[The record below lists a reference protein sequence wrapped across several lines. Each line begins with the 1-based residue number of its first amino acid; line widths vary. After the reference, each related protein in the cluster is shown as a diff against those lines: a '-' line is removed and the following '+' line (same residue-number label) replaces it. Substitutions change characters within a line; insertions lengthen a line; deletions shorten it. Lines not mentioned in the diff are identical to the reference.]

1 MQRMMQGM
9 GMENKRSMPKEHAPE
24 KTPTNPV
31 PHTPVPHQTS
41 PQDIPSNSPNERPSS
56 PSNPG
61 VAKKAS
67 PGQHVPVNDNM
78 AGMSRQLLHQPARS
92 RRDSWEAMMQQGSQQ
107 NPQGDKLAAAGSAKN
122 YDSVEHGGPSSAQ
135 RTVWDQII
143 KAKPSPNLHA
153 NPGDPLASDRRKS
166 FERAAA
172 NVANTRRGVSLDLA
186 KPVYVP
192 AGLKQEAH
200 PQGETSSEP
209 WGSVFNPGRNP
220 RMKEEGSTKF
230 DKPARAE
237 DTVWVQIN
245 KSSNHE

>member
-1 MQRMMQGM
+1 
-9 GMENKRSMPKEHAPE
+9 
-24 KTPTNPV
+24 
-31 PHTPVPHQTS
+31 
-41 PQDIPSNSPNERPSS
+41 
-56 PSNPG
+56 
-61 VAKKAS
+61 
-67 PGQHVPVNDNM
+67 
-78 AGMSRQLLHQPARS
+78 
-92 RRDSWEAMMQQGSQQ
+92 MQQGSQQ

-200 PQGETSSEP
+200 PQVRIRIPHSPPIHTRP
-209 WGSVFNPGRNP
+209 LLSVDAH
-220 RMKEEGSTKF
+220 MTYQC
-230 DKPARAE
+230 PARAP
-237 DTVWVQIN
+237 
-245 KSSNHE
+245 